1 MLSLRRVAFGA
12 SLLVLAACANMQAG
26 PAAKPTI
33 GTWGFDTATMDAT
46 VRPGDDFFKYV
57 NGTWIKTTVMPADKS
72 RYGSFDALRDKS
84 EADVRATIEE
94 NAKLTH
100 APGSAGQKVGDFY
113 NAFIDTAAIEAAG
126 LAPAKPDLDAIAGA
140 KTHNDIAVMMAKP
153 GIPGGPVGL
162 GVGLDAKN
170 PDAYTIDISQSG
182 LGLPDR
188 DYYLRKDKQFADI
201 RAAYLAHIEK
211 MLTLGGYPQPKKAA
225 KAILAVETQIAK
237 DSWELARR
245 RDPNATYNPMTRAE
259 LMAFAPSFPW
269 DATFEAMT
277 LPAGFERFVVG
288 EKDAV
293 QKLAVLFT
301 KTPVETWKAYMT
313 FHYLQS
319 YAAVLPAAF
328 DDQAFAF
335 SSKISGAKKKRL
347 RWKHSISAVNGT
359 LGEAVGELY
368 VGRYFSAEAKSEMLK
383 LVENLRAAYGRRI
396 DALDWMSP
404 ETKQQARAKL
414 AAFRVKIGY
423 PDKWRDYSDFEV
435 KAGDAFGN
443 MKRAAAYEWRR
454 DVARLGKP
462 TDKDEWFMAPQTV
475 NAYYNPIFNEIVF
488 PAAILQA
495 PFFDLAADP
504 AINYGGIG
512 GVIGHEMG
520 HGFDD
525 QGAKFDATGNLRNWW
540 TAEDEAR
547 FKERT
552 KALGAQYA
560 AFEPLPGLNVNGEL
574 TMGENIGDLGGLSV
588 AHEAYLMSLDG
599 KTPEVRD
606 GFTGEQRFY
615 LGWAQ
620 VWRSIQRDESL
631 RNQVLSD
638 PHSPPM
644 YRVNGVVP
652 NIDEWYAAFSVPA
665 DAKLFIAPEKRVKI
679 W

>member
-1 MLSLRRVAFGA
+1 MLSLRRAAFAA
-12 SLLVLAACANMQAG
+12 SLLVLAACAGTPKA
-26 PAAKPTI
+26 PVKPTI
-33 GTWGFDTATMDAT
+33 GAWGFDAATMDT
-46 VRPGDDFFKYV
+46 SVRPGDDFFKYV
-57 NGTWIKTTVMPADKS
+57 NGTWIKNTPMPADKS
-72 RYGSFDALRDKS
+72 RYGSFDALRDKA
-84 EADVRATIEE
+84 EENVRTTIEE
-94 NAKLTH
+94 NAKLAH
-100 APGSAGQKVGDFY
+100 EPGSAGQKVGDFY
-113 NAFIDTAAIEAAG
+113 NAFIDTDAIEKAG
-126 LAPAKPDLDAIAGA
+126 LAPAKPDLDAIAAA
-140 KTHNDIAVMMAKP
+140 KTHDDIAKLMAIP

-162 GVGLDAKN
+162 GVGLDSKD
-170 PDAYTIDISQSG
+170 PDAYTIDVTQSG

-201 RAAYLAHIEK
+201 RAAYVAHIEK
-211 MLTLGGYPQPKKAA
+211 MLTLAGYPQPKKAA
-225 KAILAVETQIAK
+225 KAIMAVETQIAK
-237 DSWELARR
+237 DSWELAKR

-259 LMAFAPSFPW
+259 LKAFAPTFPW
-269 DATFEAMT
+269 DLTFETMT
-277 LPAGFERFVVG
+277 LPAGFERFIVN

-293 QKLAVLFT
+293 QKLAALFK

-313 FHYLQS
+313 FHYLSS
-319 YAAVLPAAF
+319 YAAVLPKAF

-335 SSKISGAKKKRL
+335 SSQISGAKEKRM
-347 RWKHSISAVNGT
+347 RWKRGITAVNGA

-368 VGRYFSAEAKSEMLK
+368 VARYFSAESKSEMLK
-383 LVENLRAAYGRRI
+383 LVENLRTAYGKRI
-396 DALDWMSP
+396 EALDWMGP
-404 ETKQQARAKL
+404 ETKKQAQAKL

-435 KAGDAFGN
+435 KPGDALGN
-443 MKRAAAYEWRR
+443 MKRSAAYEWRR

-462 TDKDEWFMAPQTV
+462 TDKDEWFMPPQTV

-504 AINYGGIG
+504 AINYGAIG
-512 GVIGHEMG
+512 AVIGHEMG

-525 QGAKFDATGNLRNWW
+525 QGAKFDATGHLRNWW

-552 KALGAQYA
+552 KALGAQYS
-560 AFEPLPGLNVNGEL
+560 AFEPLPGIHVNGDL
-574 TMGENIGDLGGLSV
+574 TMGENIGDLGGISV
-588 AHEAYLMSLDG
+588 AHEAYLMSLNG
-599 KTPEVRD
+599 KPAETLD

-615 LGWAQ
+615 LGYAQ

-652 NIDEWYAAFSVPA
+652 NVDAWYAAFDVQP
-665 DAKLFIAPEKRVKI
+665 DAKLYIAPEKRVHI